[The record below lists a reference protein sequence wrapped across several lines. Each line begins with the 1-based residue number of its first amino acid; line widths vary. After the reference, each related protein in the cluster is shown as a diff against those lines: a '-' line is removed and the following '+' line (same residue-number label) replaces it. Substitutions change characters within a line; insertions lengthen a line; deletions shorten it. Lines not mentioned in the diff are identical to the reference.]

1 VSDQHSASYRAPG
14 ARTSRPAYTFLGA
27 TPAWD
32 PQNGPPEPAAA
43 GAGLPFRVLPDLGQ
57 VALGGM
63 ASAGGRRIPSTV
75 YRSCDDAVVFAAIF
89 SALILTNAGRMPMGL
104 DHFVTV
110 RINPINLLVTL
121 LFWIT
126 SRAAFSAV
134 GLYRQVPRPSRIAE
148 VRRIVLGSGVLSL
161 VSLLFPLTDHE
172 GAFGYEA
179 VVMLWALC
187 ATGMIL
193 TRATLRR
200 VVALG
205 RVRVRNTLVVGTG
218 PRAALLSRRVLSD
231 QSAPRF
237 IVGFV
242 DSEHGQVAPDLP
254 GKVLGSLR
262 DLPSTL
268 LQAPID
274 EVMVALPIKSRYED
288 IQDVIDTCELMGVPV
303 VLPADVFQT
312 SGAPFRPRV
321 SNEQVI
327 MTQEPRRRQLAAM
340 GKRMIDIVG
349 ALVGLVLTAPVMLV
363 AAVGVVL
370 TSSGPIL
377 FSQERYGHNRRRFRM
392 YKFRTMVVDAEAM
405 LPVLEHLNEAQGPLF
420 KIREDPRLT
429 LVGRI
434 LRRSS
439 IDELPQ
445 LYNVLRGEMSL
456 VGPRPLSLRDAYRL
470 PEAELARRF
479 SVPQGLTG
487 LWQVQGRSRLDYRDW
502 VRYDLKYVDH
512 WSLLLDLKILLRT
525 IPAVLRGDGAK

>member
-1 VSDQHSASYRAPG
+1 M
-14 ARTSRPAYTFLGA
+14 
-27 TPAWD
+27 
-32 PQNGPPEPAAA
+32 
-43 GAGLPFRVLPDLGQ
+43 LPSLGQ
-57 VALGGM
+57 LATGKM
-63 ASAGGRRIPSTV
+63 ASAGGRLIPPAV
-75 YRSCDDAVVFAAIF
+75 YRCCDDAVVFAAIF
-89 SALILTNAGRMPMGL
+89 GALILTNAGRMPLGF

-110 RINPINLLVTL
+110 RINPTNLLIAL
-121 LFWIT
+121 LFWVT
-126 SRAAFSAV
+126 SRAAFSTV
-134 GLYRQVPRPSRIAE
+134 GLYRQVPRRSRGSEA
-148 VRRIVLGSGVLSL
+148 RRIVLASGVLAL
-161 VSLLFPLTDHE
+161 VSLLFPLTDPQ

-179 VVMLWALC
+179 AVVLWALC
-187 ATGMIL
+187 ATGLIL
-193 TRATLRR
+193 TRAGLRR
-200 VVALG
+200 ALALG
-205 RVRVRNTLVVGTG
+205 RVRVRNTLVIGTG
-218 PRAALLSRRVLSD
+218 PRASLICRRVLAD
-231 QSAPRF
+231 ESAPRF

-254 GKVLGSLR
+254 GKVLGSLG

-274 EVMVALPIKSRYED
+274 EVIVALPIKSRYED

-303 VLPADVFQT
+303 ILPADVFQT
-312 SGAPFRPRV
+312 GAPFRPRI
-321 SNEQVI
+321 SDEQVT
-327 MTQEPRRRQLAAM
+327 MTLEPRRRQLAALC
-340 GKRMIDIVG
+340 KRMIDIAG
-349 ALVGLVLTAPVMLV
+349 ASVGLVLAAPVMLL
-363 AAVGVVL
+363 AAAGVLL

-377 FSQERYGHNRRRFRM
+377 FTQERYGYNRRRFRM

-405 LPVLEHLNEAQGPLF
+405 LPVLEHLNEAPGPLF
-420 KIREDPRLT
+420 KIGEDPRLT
-429 LVGRI
+429 MVGRL
-434 LRRSS
+434 LRRTS

-512 WSLLLDLKILLRT
+512 WSLLLDLTILVRT

>member
-1 VSDQHSASYRAPG
+1 MEP
-14 ARTSRPAYTFLGA
+14 PA
-27 TPAWD
+27 
-32 PQNGPPEPAAA
+32 EPR
-43 GAGLPFRVLPDLGQ
+43 LPFHVLPTLEQ
-57 VALGGM
+57 LSTERT
-63 ASAGGRRIPSTV
+63 ASGSGRRFPPAV
-75 YRSCDDAVVFAAIF
+75 YRGCDDAVVFAAIF
-89 SALILTNAGRMPMGL
+89 GALILSNAGHMPYGL

-110 RINPINLLVTL
+110 RINPTNLLIAL

-134 GLYRQVPRPSRIAE
+134 GLYRQVPRRSRGSEA
-148 VRRIVLGSGVLSL
+148 RRIVVASGLLSL
-161 VSLLFPLTDHE
+161 VSLLFPLTDPH
-172 GAFGYEA
+172 GAFGYRTA
-179 VVMLWALC
+179 LVLWGLC
-187 ATGMIL
+187 ALGLIL
-193 TRATLRR
+193 TRAGLRR
-200 VVALG
+200 VLALG
-205 RVRVRNTLVVGTG
+205 RVRVRNSLVVGTG
-218 PRAALLSRRVLSD
+218 PRAALVCRRVLAD
-231 QSAPRF
+231 ESAPRF

-254 GKVLGSLR
+254 GKVLGSLA

-274 EVMVALPIKSRYED
+274 EVIVALPIKSRYED

-303 VLPADVFQT
+303 ILPADVFHT
-312 SGAPFRPRV
+312 SGAPFRPRG
-321 SNEQVI
+321 SDEQVT
-327 MTQEPRRRQLAAM
+327 MTLEPQRRQLAAL

-349 ALVGLVLTAPVMLV
+349 ASVGLLLTMPVMLV
-363 AAVGVVL
+363 AAGAVL
-370 TSSGPIL
+370 LSSSGPVL
-377 FSQERYGHNRRRFRM
+377 FSQERYGYNRRRFRM

-405 LPVLEHLNEAQGPLF
+405 LPVLEHLNEAPGPLF
-420 KIREDPRLT
+420 KIGKDPRLT
-429 LVGRI
+429 AVGRV
-434 LRRSS
+434 LRLTS

-445 LYNVLRGEMSL
+445 LYNILRGEMSL

-512 WSLLLDLKILLRT
+512 WSLLLDVKILLRT